1 MNQHL
6 LSGGNTGD
14 EIYKDLDAQLSSI
27 GREKSQAN
35 DYLNDLKTNLSN
47 YEKVKD

>member
-6 LSGGNTGD
+6 LNGGNTSD
-14 EIYKDLDAQLSSI
+14 EVYKDLDAQLSSI